1 MSGDFMR
8 WLAPLPAI
16 IAAPALAETYLSLA
30 QAQAQ
35 MFPGELLNPLAVTL
49 SAAQVQA
56 IQRASGV
63 KPRSAKPKV
72 WRASGGGW
80 FFLDQVI
87 GKHELITY
95 ALALDADGA
104 VRGLEVLEYRETYGG
119 GVREAK
125 WRAQFVGKRVDA
137 PLKVDAD
144 IANISGGT
152 LSARHVTEGVKRLLA
167 THAELSR

>member
-1 MSGDFMR
+1 MSRDHMR
-8 WLAPLPAI
+8 WLAPLPAL
-16 IAAPALAETYLSLA
+16 IAAPALAESYLTLE

-49 SAAQVQA
+49 SKAQAKA
-56 IQRASGV
+56 IQDASGV
-63 KPRSAKPKV
+63 KVRTATLKV

-80 FFLDQVI
+80 FFLDQVL
-87 GKHELITY
+87 GKHEFITY
-95 ALALDADGA
+95 ALALDASGA
-104 VRGLEVLEYRETYGG
+104 VRAIEVLEYRETYGG

-125 WRAQFVGKRVDA
+125 WRAQFVGKRA
-137 PLKVDAD
+137 STPLEHGTD

-152 LSARHVTEGVKRLLA
+152 LSARHMTDGVKRLLA